1 MKYIKFIFVILL
13 FITIK
18 SCNVDFLNLNTST
31 KTHTISSTELFNKI
45 TEDLSL
51 PKFKSLNENELL
63 SIYAIDPKILIDYV
77 ANVPSENIS
86 GVEISVFRLKDKN
99 NSYEVVLGVQRRI
112 KELEKEFRENK
123 PNEYYLISNP
133 YLKVIDNYVVFALY
147 NDVSSI
153 NKIFDNTLN

>member
-1 MKYIKFIFVILL
+1 MKYIKFILIA
-13 FITIK
+13 FIFFTIK
-18 SCNVDFLNLNTST
+18 SCNVDFLNLNTSI
-31 KTHTISSTELFNKI
+31 KKHSISSTELFNKI
-45 TEDLSL
+45 TTNLSL
-51 PKFKSLNENELL
+51 PKFKSLNEDELL
-63 SIYAIDPKILIDYV
+63 DIYAIDPKILIDYV

-99 NSYEVVLGVQRRI
+99 NSQEVVLGIQRRI

-153 NKIFDNTLN
+153 NKNFDNTLN